1 MKFTKIVKATM
12 LVAMLLVVKTS
23 SAQNIQLHYDMGRH
37 LYSEAEPNRPKVTLT
52 LEQFKV
58 DNYGSWFYFVDVDM
72 RNHGSVTAY
81 TEIAREFNIKKNSPF
96 AVHVEYDGGLNEF
109 SAFQHV
115 ALLGAA
121 YNGHSQDF
129 SKTWSVQL
137 MYRQVFGGNGVPAMS
152 GAQLTGVWGVNFA
165 GDKLTFSGFAD
176 LWYGYKAEVGE
187 NAKGFVFIT
196 EPQLWFNLTKKV
208 SMGTEFEISNNFIYS
223 KNSTR
228 FFVNPTLAVKVKF

>member
-165 GDKLTFSGFAD
+165 GDKLTFLPTCGTAIKPKSEKTPRD
-176 LWYGYKAEVGE
+176 LCLSPSRNFG
-187 NAKGFVFIT
+187 
-196 EPQLWFNLTKKV
+196 L
-208 SMGTEFEISNNFIYS
+208 ISL
-223 KNSTR
+223 KRCRWVRNSR
-228 FFVNPTLAVKVKF
+228 FQIISSIPTIAPASL